1 MSGSGGGRD
10 DGFPSVPSARPTGG
24 GGTGGGAGGN
34 EDPCAIIQMAPLN
47 SPRPVIVNTLAVGDS
62 LEISLN
68 ESSGRP
74 VIEVV
79 SGAGVA
85 GALTHTGHVKLID
98 CIRQGRSYVAI
109 VISKSGGAVD
119 LQVQPA

>member
-10 DGFPSVPSARPTGG
+10 DGFPSAPSARPTGG
-24 GGTGGGAGGN
+24 GGAGGGAGGN
-34 EDPCAIIQMAPLN
+34 ADPCAIFQMAPLN
-47 SPRPVIVNTLAVGDS
+47 SPRPSVVNTLAVGDI

-74 VIEVV
+74 VLEVIS
-79 SGAGVA
+79 SGGVA

-98 CIRQGRSYVAI
+98 CIRQGRSYQAV
-109 VISKSGGAVD
+109 VVSKSGGAVD